1 VLFAQVHGE
10 GTGFTQYVEMTR
22 HYNHLDPTG
31 SIAFDGQGEIEE
43 ILVMDC
49 RVRRLLLQGFAV
61 LALASAVAG
70 FINCEIG
77 WGQRGLLRSEG
88 IAWPRSCLTGMYCFE
103 VRRRILIVYFN

>member
-1 VLFAQVHGE
+1 
-10 GTGFTQYVEMTR
+10 
-22 HYNHLDPTG
+22 
-31 SIAFDGQGEIEE
+31 
-43 ILVMDC
+43 
-49 RVRRLLLQGFAV
+49 LLLQGFAV